1 MFQPM
6 PPQLLDVA
14 VATIAERHAQA
25 DRERFLR
32 QARSARRPKLTLLP
46 SPSRPASSGRII
58 RLFFDRTPPAPEA
71 A

>member
-25 DRERFLR
+25 DRERFFR
-32 QARSARRPKLTLLP
+32 RAATSRRPKLTLLP
-46 SPSRPASSGRII
+46 SRPLPGRVI
-58 RLFFDRTPPAPEA
+58 RLFDRTPPAPEA